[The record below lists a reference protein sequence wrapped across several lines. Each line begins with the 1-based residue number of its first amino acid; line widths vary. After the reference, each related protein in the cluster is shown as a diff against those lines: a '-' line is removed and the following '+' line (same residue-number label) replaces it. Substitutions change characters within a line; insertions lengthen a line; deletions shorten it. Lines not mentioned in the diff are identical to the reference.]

1 MKRRQFAK
9 RLFAFFGVLCVMY
22 LHYRALKEMES
33 SFGFDRPDGESTE
46 DAETK
51 ADGTTPDEAEE
62 LEPVIDKPFDVSA
75 FDDKP
80 PPPPPPPPPRP
91 PKQELVSSLKIIHHD
106 HDIVREEAMEKAM
119 ACADLAENCAGWAAS
134 GECAKNPGF
143 MLEQCK
149 ESCGLCG
156 DDPVI
161 DVDETRSMDPSS
173 IGYAVL
179 NSGHKMPLVGFGT
192 AGLGELSATATKWAL
207 HAGYRL
213 IDTAQAPEW
222 YREDL
227 VGDAVKAFLASG
239 AAKREELFLTSKLH
253 PRDLGAERTTE
264 MVQSSLA
271 NLGVEY
277 LDLFLLHY
285 PKCWG
290 NLCGGKTPQGTW
302 RDSWRALETLQR
314 AGKVRSIGV
323 SNFDAAELRELG
335 EWARVQPAVVQRNS
349 DLFSQD
355 KEARQL
361 CESKGWQY
369 EAYSSLGS
377 QWLMRGHRVN
387 PVLSH
392 AEVKKIARIKG
403 KSPAQVVLRWAIQ
416 HGQVVIPRSS
426 RRARIVENLDV
437 AGWTLDGN
445 EMSAL
450 DALDGH
456 PPFMTSQK

>member
-1 MKRRQFAK
+1 
-9 RLFAFFGVLCVMY
+9 
-22 LHYRALKEMES
+22 
-33 SFGFDRPDGESTE
+33 
-46 DAETK
+46 
-51 ADGTTPDEAEE
+51 
-62 LEPVIDKPFDVSA
+62 
-75 FDDKP
+75 
-80 PPPPPPPPPRP
+80 
-91 PKQELVSSLKIIHHD
+91 
-106 HDIVREEAMEKAM
+106 MEKAM

-173 IGYAVL
+173 VGYAVL

-290 NLCGGKTPQGTW
+290 NLCGGKEPQGTW

-323 SNFDAAELRELG
+323 SNFDAGELRELG

-355 KEARQL
+355 KEARHL

-377 QWLMRGHRVN
+377 QWLMRGHRQN

-392 AEVKKIARIKG
+392 AEVKKIARMKG

-426 RRARIVENLDV
+426 KRGRIVENLDV
-437 AGWTLDGN
+437 AGWTLDGD

-456 PPFMTSQK
+456 PPFVTSNK